1 MLSALDAAAGGGIFI
16 DHGAAGDKEEDQKK
30 VRSRTA
36 GMKKVRSRTAGM
48 WSRNDGVVMLRMII
62 MRMRDDKAY
71 KYNKDVA
78 GSCGMWVNRMR
89 VDDGW

>member
-16 DHGAAGDKEEDQKK
+16 DHGAAGDKEEDQ
-30 VRSRTA
+30 
-36 GMKKVRSRTAGM
+36 KKVRSRTAGM